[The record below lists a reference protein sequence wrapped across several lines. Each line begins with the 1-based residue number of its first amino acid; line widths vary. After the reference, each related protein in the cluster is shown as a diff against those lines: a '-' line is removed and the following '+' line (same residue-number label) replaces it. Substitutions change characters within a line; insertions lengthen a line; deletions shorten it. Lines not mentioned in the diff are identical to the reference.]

1 MKEHEDYDDHGRDVD
16 MEDSSGRGVAEEMGW
31 NRRVDDRDE
40 ESEEEEGFM
49 RDAGMVGLLQQVMNR

>member
-1 MKEHEDYDDHGRDVD
+1 MREHDDDEAGDGVD
-16 MEDSSGRGVAEEMGW
+16 RSGRGLAEEMGW
-31 NRRVDDRDE
+31 NRRVDVDDRDDD